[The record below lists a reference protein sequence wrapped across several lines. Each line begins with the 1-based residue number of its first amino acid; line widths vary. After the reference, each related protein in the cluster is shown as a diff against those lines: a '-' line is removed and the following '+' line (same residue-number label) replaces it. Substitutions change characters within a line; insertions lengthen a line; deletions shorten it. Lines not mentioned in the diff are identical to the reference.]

1 MLYTEKSRP
10 TLAFSDAATGKTRVF
25 LSTDKEGPKLVLS
38 DATGQDRTVLG
49 TGAAETP
56 DGKTITYPE
65 STLMLFGPD
74 GTALWKAP

>member
-1 MLYTEKSRP
+1 M
-10 TLAFSDAATGKTRVF
+10 
-25 LSTDKEGPKLVLS
+25 STDKEGPKLVLS
-38 DATGQDRTVLG
+38 DATGQDRAVLG

-74 GTALWKAP
+74 EKALWKAP